1 VRDEQVKGLQ
11 EAEEK
16 IKNTIKDIE
25 KLPKR
30 DKSEEMK
37 KKRADLAQLLEDL
50 EEDKLYYTFNIE
62 HVEEVLAR
70 SLSLSVSV
78 SLYLSVSLILSPIL
92 SLRLSLS
99 LSVSLPPSLSR
110 LHAWGHVMLFAVTY
124 MIVLAAH
131 T

>member
-1 VRDEQVKGLQ
+1 MSAAEQVRATAL
-11 EAEEK
+11 ACAR
-16 IKNTIKDIE
+16 IFAVF
-25 KLPKR
+25 LPI
-30 DKSEEMK
+30 
-37 KKRADLAQLLEDL
+37 LHLLSM
-50 EEDKLYYTFNIE
+50 F
-62 HVEEVLAR
+62 LAR
-70 SLSLSVSV
+70 PSVIFSLSLSFSLFLSLSSVSV
-78 SLYLSVSLILSPIL
+78 SMSLSVSLCLCLSLSLYLSVSLILSPIL